1 MEILRRK
8 SNIVLLFLVVAFLA
22 TVKAEASSALSVPY
36 INTPET
42 SHKYP
47 GKIIWHDLA
56 TNNVTAAQQF
66 YWKLFGW
73 QFKQYG
79 SGNDTY
85 IYIYYKGKPV
95 GGIVPLAPKQAA
107 ENENQWVSYLSVAD
121 VVQTTQF
128 VKKNGGKVL
137 VEPMKFEKQGELAV
151 FTDPEGA
158 LFGVLNS
165 SSGDPADGHSR
176 IGGWAWADLMVK
188 NPRQAMKFYQGIANY
203 QVKQYPGDAQ
213 GSDYYLYTN
222 KVARAGVTG
231 IPTGKQAPAIL
242 PNWLPYIL
250 VPDVHAMVAKT
261 STLGG
266 KVLLKPDTQIYGGRL
281 AVIADPT
288 GAALGLIQVTQ
299 TAKN

>member
-1 MEILRRK
+1 MAKFLRE
-8 SNIVLLFLVVAFLA
+8 VGTVFLLVSMFFCHAVYAE
-22 TVKAEASSALSVPY
+22 TVRQVSVPP
-36 INTPET
+36 INTQAT
-42 SHKYP
+42 SQQIP

-56 TNNVTAAQQF
+56 TDNVTVAQQF

-79 SGNDTY
+79 SGNDAY

-107 ENENQWVSYLSVAD
+107 ENENQWVSYLSVPNVA
-121 VVQTTQF
+121 QATQF

-151 FTDPEGA
+151 FADPEGA

-188 NPRQAMKFYQGIANY
+188 NPQRAIEFYQGIANY
-203 QVKQYPGDAQ
+203 EVKQYPGDPQ
-213 GSDYYLYTN
+213 GNDFYLYTN

-261 STLGG
+261 PTLGG
-266 KVLLKPDTQIYGGRL
+266 KVLLKPDTQIYGGKL

-288 GAALGLIQVTQ
+288 GAALGLIQITQ

>member
-1 MEILRRK
+1 MEMSLRK
-8 SNIVLLFLVVAFLA
+8 GNIVLLFLAIAFCANL
-22 TVKAEASSALSVPY
+22 KAEASSALSVPP

-42 SHKYP
+42 SHKFP

-56 TNNVTAAQQF
+56 TADVKAAQQF

-73 QFKQYG
+73 RFKRYG
-79 SGNDTY
+79 SGNNTY
-85 IYIYYKGKPV
+85 ISIYYKGRLV
-95 GGIVPLAPKQAA
+95 GGVVALAPKQAA
-107 ENENQWVSYLSVAD
+107 ENENQWVSYLSVPD
-121 VVQTTQF
+121 VVQATQY

-137 VEPMKFEKQGELAV
+137 VEPMKFEQQGELAV

-176 IGGWAWADLMVK
+176 FGEWAWTDLMVK
-188 NPRQAMKFYQGIANY
+188 NPQRAIKFYQGIANY
-203 QVKQYPGDAQ
+203 QVKRYPGDSQ
-213 GSDYYLYTN
+213 GDDFYLYTN
-222 KVARAGVTG
+222 KVARAGIAE
-231 IPTGKQAPAIL
+231 IPVGEQAPAIL

-261 STLGG
+261 PKLGG
-266 KVLLKPDTQIYGGRL
+266 KVLLKPDTQIYNGKL

-288 GAALGLIQVTQ
+288 GAALGLIQITQ

>member
-1 MEILRRK
+1 MEMSLRK
-8 SNIVLLFLVVAFLA
+8 SNIVLLFLALAFCANL
-22 TVKAEASSALSVPY
+22 KAEASSALSVPP

-56 TNNVTAAQQF
+56 TADVKAAQQF
-66 YWKLFGW
+66 YWKMFGW
-73 QFKQYG
+73 RFKRYG
-79 SGNDTY
+79 SGNNTY
-85 IYIYYKGKPV
+85 ISIYYKGRLV
-95 GGIVPLAPKQAA
+95 GGVVALAPKEAT
-107 ENENQWVSYLSVAD
+107 ENDNQWVSYLSVSD
-121 VVQTTQF
+121 VAQATQY
-128 VKKNGGKVL
+128 VKNNGGKVL
-137 VEPMKFEKQGELAV
+137 VEPMNFEQQGELAV

-176 IGGWAWADLMVK
+176 FGEWAWADLLVK
-188 NPRQAMKFYQGIANY
+188 NPQRAIKFYQGIADY
-203 QVKQYPGDAQ
+203 AAKQYPGD
-213 GSDYYLYTN
+213 SKSNDYYLYTN
-222 KVARAGVTG
+222 NVARAGVAG
-231 IPTGKQAPAIL
+231 IPAGKQAPKIL

-250 VPDVHAMVAKT
+250 VPDVNAMVTKT
-261 STLGG
+261 PKLGG
-266 KVLLKPDTQIYGGRL
+266 EVLLKPDTQIFSGKL